1 MMKIYKT
8 ENKVSFPKVDCN
20 TRKFLCCFVIPY
32 DIFEN
37 IRIASN
43 NIAFSLLVI
52 LLRHQLLGIFTDDPL
67 IMSIASVVIVI
78 DLFVEIGRALN
89 DTLSGALQAAGD
101 VVYQF
106 VVNQASN
113 WIVSVGMAYL
123 LGIFF
128 HMGLTGVWIAFA
140 LDEAT
145 RGLILLKRWRGKR
158 WVEKAERRRK
168 QLIKE
173 E

>member
-1 MMKIYKT
+1 MMRIYKT
-8 ENKVSFPKVDCN
+8 ENKLSFPKIDCN
-20 TRKFLCCFVIPY
+20 TRKFWRCFVISY

-52 LLRHQLLGIFTDDPL
+52 LLRRQILGIFTDHPL
-67 IMSIASVVIVI
+67 IMNIVSVVIVI

-89 DTLSGALQAAGD
+89 NTLSGALQAAGD
-101 VVYQF
+101 VVYQL

-128 HMGLTGVWIAFA
+128 HMTGVCI
-140 LDEAT
+140 
-145 RGLILLKRWRGKR
+145 G
-158 WVEKAERRRK
+158 
-168 QLIKE
+168 
-173 E
+173 